1 MDSRQRSIGEAIRYW
16 ANLQPEHI
24 AIVGSN
30 LAPLSYREL
39 QTQIY
44 NVNIA
49 LRGYAFGRN
58 ARIIVALPD
67 GAMAAL
73 ATVGIVCSAVAVLLD
88 PRLTIAEVEAR
99 YRILRPQA
107 VLLLHNVNSAA
118 RTVATQ
124 QGLPVIEVKL
134 PTLTKLGIQFLTPHV
149 NENFADSGQDPPDP
163 ADPANPAYI
172 LQTSGTTA
180 EPKLVPI
187 AHRNMLEHA
196 ERMRVSYALTP
207 EDRCLC
213 ATSNISRPRPYPHG
227 SNTTTYGWKHCISR
241 KRHKG

>member
-73 ATVGIVCSAVAVLLD
+73 ATVGMVCSAVAVLLD

-99 YRILRPQA
+99 YQILARKLFFCFTTSTRLLGLWRP
-107 VLLLHNVNSAA
+107 S
-118 RTVATQ
+118 
-124 QGLPVIEVKL
+124 
-134 PTLTKLGIQFLTPHV
+134 
-149 NENFADSGQDPPDP
+149 
-163 ADPANPAYI
+163 
-172 LQTSGTTA
+172 
-180 EPKLVPI
+180 
-187 AHRNMLEHA
+187 
-196 ERMRVSYALTP
+196 RVCRS
-207 EDRCLC
+207 
-213 ATSNISRPRPYPHG
+213 S
-227 SNTTTYGWKHCISR
+227 K
-241 KRHKG
+241 